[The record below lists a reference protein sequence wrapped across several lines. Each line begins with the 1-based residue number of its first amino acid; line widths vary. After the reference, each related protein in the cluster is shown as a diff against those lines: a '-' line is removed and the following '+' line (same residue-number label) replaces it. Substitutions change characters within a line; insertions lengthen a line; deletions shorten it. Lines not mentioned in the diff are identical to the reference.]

1 MPHLTFRTSSEDETV
16 TLGTA
21 LGRLLRPGD
30 VLGLD
35 GELGAGKTRLVRGI
49 AEGLGLDPSQV
60 SSPTYVLIHEYT
72 RPSGTSGT
80 TGESSRF
87 VEAPLF
93 HVDAYRLSGP
103 EELDS
108 LGWERMMDAFG
119 VVVVEW
125 AERIAGALAQEPS
138 FARVRIQAE
147 GESSRRLDLV
157 APGGWSRRDPWRGLA
172 MLAEGARPT
181 AGSVPAGWTRCP
193 VTGEPVPPNA
203 PTFPFASDRA
213 RMADLGRW
221 LTGAYTVSRE
231 LNDTDLDDPDLA
243 DPGLASP

>member
-1 MPHLTFRTSSEDETV
+1 M

-72 RPSGTSGT
+72 RPSGASGT
-80 TGESSRF
+80 TARSGRF

-108 LGWERMMDAFG
+108 LGWERMIDAFG
-119 VVVVEW
+119 VVVIEW
-125 AERIAGALAQEPS
+125 AERIAGALTQEPS
-138 FARVRIQAE
+138 FARLRIQAE
-147 GESSRRLDLV
+147 GETSRRLDLV
-157 APGGWSRRDPWRGLA
+157 APGGWSRRAQWRGLA
-172 MLAEGARPT
+172 MLSDREPEGR
-181 AGSVPAGWTRCP
+181 GSGTLPAGWAQCP
-193 VTGEPVPPNA
+193 VTGEAVPPDA
-203 PTFPFASDRA
+203 PAFPFANDRA

-221 LTGAYTVSRE
+221 LSGAYTVSRE
-231 LNDTDLDDPDLA
+231 LTETDFDDPDA
-243 DPGLASP
+243 ATA

>member
-1 MPHLTFRTSSEDETV
+1 VPHLTFHTSSEDETI
-16 TLGTA
+16 TLGA
-21 LGRLLRPGD
+21 AIGRLLRPGD

-80 TGESSRF
+80 TGESGRF

-93 HVDAYRLSGP
+93 HADAYRLSGP

-108 LGWERMMDAFG
+108 LGWERVIHGFG

-125 AERIAGALAQEPS
+125 AERIAAALNEEPS
-138 FARVRIQAE
+138 FGRMRIQAE
-147 GESSRRLDLV
+147 GPTTRRLDLV
-157 APGGWSRRDPWRGLA
+157 VPAAWRQRDAWRGLSA
-172 MLAEGARPT
+172 LADRAT
-181 AGSVPAGWTRCP
+181 APRGGTRCP
-193 VTGEPVPPNA
+193 VTGVPVPPDS
-203 PTFPFASDRA
+203 PTFPFASERA

-221 LTGAYTVSRE
+221 FSGTYMVSRE
-231 LNDTDLDDPDLA
+231 LNENDLDDPDLA
-243 DPGLASP
+243 AP